1 MSKVDISR
9 YVTTSLV
16 YSDRLKVARWI
27 VTALFVSRKKTS
39 VMGQDQN
46 DLIESGLIGPGEVSL
61 LGCAALAHKSI
72 AITEK
77 TG

>member
-16 YSDRLKVARWI
+16 YSDGLKVARWI
-27 VTALFVSRKKTS
+27 VTALFVSRKNRPI
-39 VMGQDQN
+39 VDRDQN
-46 DLIESGLIGPGEVSL
+46 DLIESGLICTGGVSL